1 MDGLEWFSLSLVRFA
16 LALSLLVFLFF
27 FTIEKEILKWF
38 FLLLF
43 FPWGNTTTMMMTR
56 MIIRM
61 YDSFSV
67 FLCSFVCLSSSK
79 KNFWC
84 FFFVHFCSCWFFPCM
99 HSFSLSSS
107 LICPFV
113 RLSSQ
118 LLASVCR
125 ACTNH
130 DPLFN
135 IPLPPPSYS
144 PSFPSTSITFKF
156 TFDKRTLNQ
165 LENRIC
171 CARSHALTRA
181 LALFLANIAI
191 VACCLPPV
199 NISESKKNDDEVEA
213 CSNRQNNPQQSL
225 HWMLLLWPERS
236 ILMGTN
242 GRKTRSSEDIPGKIK
257 RDYIAT
263 YSYSLL
269 SRRNCYKNSACESLH
284 PKTEQAGRWKEEK
297 SRKCLISC
305 FTWKQWGRGRKSAV
319 IFVFQ
324 TFMHT
329 LSLSLSTNEKQA
341 SIQEPGQAS
350 IIYVS
355 SYRIQQQKSL
365 EIFEKCSTFFLR
377 FSSRLTNKKKLSMF
391 PTHRHKVWLYFCFA
405 LTCGEASKQEEEY
418 KLRRRENKRRGIK
431 QKIFHVRIHYH
442 GFL

>member
-79 KNFWC
+79 KTFGVFLRTFLFVLVFSVHA
-84 FFFVHFCSCWFFPCM
+84 FFLSFFEFDLSLRSSLFTTFGFGLPCM
-99 HSFSLSSS
+99 HQPRPPFSTFHS
-107 LICPFV
+107 L
-113 RLSSQ
+113 
-118 LLASVCR
+118 
-125 ACTNH
+125 
-130 DPLFN
+130 
-135 IPLPPPSYS
+135 PPSYS

-225 HWMLLLWPERS
+225 H
-236 ILMGTN
+236 
-242 GRKTRSSEDIPGKIK
+242 
-257 RDYIAT
+257 
-263 YSYSLL
+263 
-269 SRRNCYKNSACESLH
+269 
-284 PKTEQAGRWKEEK
+284 
-297 SRKCLISC
+297 
-305 FTWKQWGRGRKSAV
+305 
-319 IFVFQ
+319 
-324 TFMHT
+324 
-329 LSLSLSTNEKQA
+329 
-341 SIQEPGQAS
+341 
-350 IIYVS
+350 
-355 SYRIQQQKSL
+355 
-365 EIFEKCSTFFLR
+365 
-377 FSSRLTNKKKLSMF
+377 
-391 PTHRHKVWLYFCFA
+391 
-405 LTCGEASKQEEEY
+405 
-418 KLRRRENKRRGIK
+418 
-431 QKIFHVRIHYH
+431 
-442 GFL
+442 